1 MSNNIIKYTAASA
14 MQNAVDTFDS
24 DNFYPFDGDFDGVVE
39 DIEFSNGSGKLKEG
53 LGKIGS
59 AFKSGGSKLKGAVEK
74 HREGKD
80 ERQADRD
87 KRQGKRK
94 ERRVKRRDARQINKS
109 REVLTNSVVSK
120 NVDLI
125 QAKNPVVEK
134 PVEAIKEGEASP
146 VEEKIADKVF
156 ETAVEMTKTG
166 TTEAPNL
173 KVNLTTGE
181 VQKAES
187 GWKGLSTIAKV
198 GIIGGGILTISLVV
212 FAIIKSRK

>member
-39 DIEFSNGSGKLKEG
+39 DIEFSNGSGKLKAG
-53 LGKIGS
+53 LGKIGA

-74 HREGKD
+74 HRGGKD
-80 ERQADRD
+80 DRKSNRDRRQ
-87 KRQGKRK
+87 KTRQDKRK
-94 ERRVKRRDARQINKS
+94 ERQKKKS
-109 REVLTNSVVSK
+109 EEVLTNDVVSK

-166 TTEAPNL
+166 ATEAPNL
-173 KVNLTTGE
+173 TVNLTTGE